1 MDPGVRVKMTVSP
14 GQWRRAVSL
23 TLESLVHIKTS
34 PSSDTLFLFGGLRT
48 GHRSCPPIQ
57 KTPNRS
63 TNMAKTKGRD
73 TGAAAV
79 SILQMCIRL
88 HSVLVPEHQKVKPGR
103 RLAVN
108 TPFLLARV
116 TLNP

>member
-1 MDPGVRVKMTVSP
+1 
-14 GQWRRAVSL
+14 
-23 TLESLVHIKTS
+23 
-34 PSSDTLFLFGGLRT
+34 
-48 GHRSCPPIQ
+48 
-57 KTPNRS
+57 
-63 TNMAKTKGRD
+63 MAKTKGRD